1 MPHTQIAIDGPAGA
15 GKSTI
20 AKLVA
25 SELGFIYIDTGA
37 MYRAITLKA
46 LRLKIDLT
54 DEEAFAFVYETNFS
68 FKDGTL
74 FMDGE
79 DVSNAI
85 REDDVSKNVSLVAS
99 YISVRKELVKIQ
111 QMLADDKDVVMDGRD
126 IGYHVLPNA
135 EYKYYL
141 TASIEKR
148 AERRFHD
155 NLSRGIQ
162 SDMDTIREEIKRR
175 DHFDSNREYTPLK
188 KADDAKV
195 IDTSHLAIDE
205 VVGLIIQ
212 NVREEEV
219 YGF

>member
-25 SELGFIYIDTGA
+25 GELGFIYIDTGA

-54 DEEAFAFVYETNFS
+54 DEAAFDFVYETNFS

-79 DVSNAI
+79 NVSEAI
-85 REDDVSKNVSLVAS
+85 REDDVSNNVSLIAS
-99 YISVRKELVKIQ
+99 YVSVRKKLVKMQ
-111 QMLADDKDVVMDGRD
+111 QELAGEKNVVMDGRD
-126 IGYHVLPNA
+126 IGYHVLPDA
-135 EYKYYL
+135 QFKFYL
-141 TASIEKR
+141 TASIKKR
-148 AERRFHD
+148 AERRLLD
-155 NLSRGIQ
+155 NLSRGIK
-162 SDMDTIREEIKRR
+162 SDMDTIEAEIKRR
-175 DHFDSNREYTPLK
+175 DHFDSTRIHTPLK
-188 KADDAKV
+188 KADDAKE
-195 IDTSHLAIDE
+195 IDTSNLTIDE
-205 VVGLIIQ
+205 VVKLIIQ

>member
-54 DEEAFAFVYETNFS
+54 DEDVFDFVDETNFS
-68 FKDGTL
+68 FNDGTL

-79 DVSNAI
+79 DVSEAI
-85 REDDVSKNVSLVAS
+85 REDDVSNNVSLVAS
-99 YISVRKELVKIQ
+99 YNSVRKKLVRMQ
-111 QMLADDKDVVMDGRD
+111 QTLAGDENVVMDGRD
-126 IGYHVLPNA
+126 IGYHVLPDA
-135 EYKYYL
+135 QFKFYL

-148 AERRFHD
+148 AERRLLD
-155 NLSRGIQ
+155 NLTRGIQ
-162 SDMDTIREEIKRR
+162 SDMDTIKEEIKRR
-175 DHFDSNREYTPLK
+175 DHFDSTRIHTPLK

-195 IDTSHLAIDE
+195 IDTSNLTIDE
-205 VVGLIIQ
+205 VVKLIIQ

>member
-25 SELGFIYIDTGA
+25 KELGFIYIDTGA

-46 LRLKIDLT
+46 LRLKIDLN
-54 DEEAFAFVYETNFS
+54 DEAAFDFVDETNFS
-68 FKDGTL
+68 FEDGTL

-79 DVSNAI
+79 DVSQAI
-85 REDDVSKNVSLVAS
+85 REDDVSNNVSLVAS
-99 YISVRKELVKIQ
+99 YNSVRKKLVKMQ
-111 QMLADDKDVVMDGRD
+111 QTLAGEKNVVMDGRD
-126 IGYHVLPNA
+126 IGYHVLPDA
-135 EYKYYL
+135 EFKFYL

-148 AERRFHD
+148 AERRFLD
-155 NLSRGIQ
+155 NLSRGIK

-175 DHFDSNREYTPLK
+175 DHFDSTRLHTPLK

-195 IDTSHLAIDE
+195 IDTSHLTIDE
-205 VVGLIIQ
+205 VVELIIQ

>member
-46 LRLKIDLT
+46 LRLKIDLNN
-54 DEEAFAFVYETNFS
+54 EEAFSFIYETNFS

-79 DVSNAI
+79 DVSRAI

-99 YISVRKELVKIQ
+99 YISVRKELVNIQ
-111 QMLADDKDVVMDGRD
+111 QDLADDKDVVMDGRD

-135 EYKYYL
+135 DYKYYL

-155 NLSRGIQ
+155 NLSRGIK
-162 SDMDTIREEIKRR
+162 SDMDTIKEEIRRR

>member
-25 SELGFIYIDTGA
+25 NELGYIYIDTGA

-54 DEEAFAFVYETNFS
+54 DEYAFNFVYETNFS
-68 FKDGTL
+68 FEDGTL

-79 DVSNAI
+79 DVSKAI
-85 REDDVSKNVSLVAS
+85 REDNVSNNVSLVAS
-99 YISVRKELVKIQ
+99 YISVRKKLVKMQ
-111 QMLADDKDVVMDGRD
+111 QKLAEDKNVVMDGRD
-126 IGYHVLPNA
+126 IGYHVLPGA
-135 EYKYYL
+135 DFKYYL
-141 TASIEKR
+141 TASIAQR

-155 NLSRGIQ
+155 NLSRGIK
-162 SDMDTIREEIKRR
+162 SDMDTIREEMTKR
-175 DHFDSNREYTPLK
+175 DHFDSTREHTPLK
-188 KADDAKV
+188 KPDDAKM
-195 IDTSHLAIDE
+195 IDTSHLAIVE
-205 VVGLIIQ
+205 VVKLIIQ

>member
-46 LRLKIDLT
+46 LRLKIDLHN
-54 DEEAFAFVYETNFS
+54 EEAFSFIYETNFS

-79 DVSNAI
+79 DVSRAI

-99 YISVRKELVKIQ
+99 YISVRKELVNIQ
-111 QMLADDKDVVMDGRD
+111 QELADDKDVVMDGRD

-135 EYKYYL
+135 DYKYYL

-155 NLSRGIQ
+155 NLSRGIK
-162 SDMDTIREEIKRR
+162 SDMDTIKEEIRRR

>member
-46 LRLKIDLT
+46 LRLNIDLT
-54 DEEAFAFVYETNFS
+54 DESAFHFVYETNFS
-68 FKDGTL
+68 FEDGTL

-79 DVSNAI
+79 NVSRAI
-85 REDDVSKNVSLVAS
+85 REDNVSNNVSLVAS
-99 YISVRKELVKIQ
+99 YISVRQKLVKMQ
-111 QMLADDKDVVMDGRD
+111 QKLAENKDVVMDGRD

-148 AERRFHD
+148 AERRFYD
-155 NLSRGIQ
+155 NLARGIK
-162 SDMDTIREEIKRR
+162 SDMDTIKEEVKRR
-175 DHFDSNREYTPLK
+175 DHFDSTREHTPLK

-195 IDTSHLAIDE
+195 IDTSHLTIE
-205 VVGLIIQ
+205 QVVKLIIQ

>member
-46 LRLKIDLT
+46 LRLKIDLHN
-54 DEEAFAFVYETNFS
+54 EEAFSFIYETNFS

-79 DVSNAI
+79 DVSKAI
-85 REDDVSKNVSLVAS
+85 REDDVSNNVSLVAS

-111 QMLADDKDVVMDGRD
+111 QELADDKNVVMDGRD
-126 IGYHVLPNA
+126 IGYHVLPDA

-155 NLSRGIQ
+155 NLSRGIK
-162 SDMDTIREEIKRR
+162 SDMDTIKEEIRRR

>member
-79 DVSNAI
+79 DVSKAI

-162 SDMDTIREEIKRR
+162 SDMDTIKEEIKRR

>member
-1 MPHTQIAIDGPAGA
+1 
-15 GKSTI
+15 
-20 AKLVA
+20 
-25 SELGFIYIDTGA
+25 

-79 DVSNAI
+79 DVSKAI

-111 QMLADDKDVVMDGRD
+111 QMLADEKDVVMDGRD

-162 SDMDTIREEIKRR
+162 SDMDTIKEEIKRR

>member
-25 SELGFIYIDTGA
+25 RELGFIYIDTGA

-54 DEEAFAFVYETNFS
+54 NEKAFDFVNETNFS
-68 FKDGTL
+68 FEDGTL

-79 DVSNAI
+79 NVSEAI
-85 REDDVSKNVSLVAS
+85 REDIVSNNVSLTAS
-99 YISVRKELVKIQ
+99 YISVRKKLVAMQ
-111 QMLADDKDVVMDGRD
+111 QELADDKNIVMDGRD

-135 EYKYYL
+135 RFKFYL
-141 TASIEKR
+141 TASIKKR
-148 AERRFHD
+148 AERRLLD
-155 NLSRGIQ
+155 NLTRGIE
-162 SDMDTIREEIKRR
+162 SDMDTIEEEIRRR
-175 DHFDSNREYTPLK
+175 DHFDSTREHTPLK
-188 KADDAKV
+188 KADDADV
-195 IDTSHLAIDE
+195 IDTSDLTINE
-205 VVGLIIQ
+205 VVKLIIQ

-219 YGF
+219 YGL

>member
-46 LRLKIDLT
+46 LRLKIDVT
-54 DEEAFAFVYETNFS
+54 DEDAFHFVYETNFS
-68 FKDGTL
+68 FEDGTL

-79 DVSNAI
+79 NVSKAI
-85 REDDVSKNVSLVAS
+85 REDNVSNNVSLVAS
-99 YISVRKELVKIQ
+99 YISVRKKLVKVQ
-111 QMLADDKDVVMDGRD
+111 QKLAENKNVVMDGRD
-126 IGYHVLPNA
+126 IGYHVLPHA
-135 EYKYYL
+135 DYKYYL

-148 AERRFHD
+148 AERRFYD
-155 NLSRGIQ
+155 NLARGIK
-162 SDMDTIREEIKRR
+162 SDMDTIKEEIKRR
-175 DHFDSNREYTPLK
+175 DHFDSTREHTPLK

-195 IDTSHLAIDE
+195 IDTSNLAIDQ
-205 VVGLIIQ
+205 VVKLIIQ